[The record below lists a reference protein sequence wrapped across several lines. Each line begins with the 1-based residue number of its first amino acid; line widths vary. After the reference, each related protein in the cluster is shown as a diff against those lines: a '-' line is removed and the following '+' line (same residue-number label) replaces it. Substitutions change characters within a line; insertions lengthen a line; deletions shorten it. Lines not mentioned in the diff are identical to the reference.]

1 MDGAISKLDETR
13 KNVEAWT
20 CEFGPTEMNGPSEAS
35 QRLHASQCFIE
46 QSGFSMPTDALGGRV
61 GEFSCGLMS
70 YCMKEVISTEPA
82 ILCMNCMQETDGI
95 SRFRGFACD
104 LATKQCVCGQR
115 NMPATL
121 CATTEDCG
129 LSDSMCNVKASFYS
143 SSYSTQ
149 RCADSVGR
157 SYCLKSNMHDGMGTC
172 TSYVNDATN
181 LVPACF
187 QESLEVSKWQYDE
200 QICLGYAQN
209 LGSVQG
215 GVLMSDT
222 FVFPCSDIL
231 SGGQDYKLACV
242 RILLDHTV
250 QNSIL
255 SYLTFN
261 IRNTAN
267 PGRRL
272 LSEHGSYG
280 VFGHPTGL
288 LSVFVQQ
295 SAVRIPQIDGQCRK
309 IMQQCVQHQTTHTV
323 DETVR
328 DTFEDTQQ
336 RCTQCARMWWFA
348 NYTLAML
355 PSDTDLHDLKLHVA
369 DTDLLHLRNVVLQ
382 LSHNSML
389 IPHVLKRTPRA
400 LSFLL
405 HDWLQD
411 DTAYEFIMRG
421 SRVPM
426 QILDDFVYALM
437 RNIKHPGP
445 HVVLTALPKY
455 AARPSRRLLQDSAEV
470 VPGTGLK
477 NSLSSSRDSAIQQLR
492 DKAPFF
498 DVSSFGQIFDD
509 IAKRNKNLEN
519 EITNIRLKT
528 YSNAFESSDATS
540 CMLSFGTVQNDIIM
554 NFARVLAKDGWTVK
568 PVCTRTQMLDFSRS
582 VPECPILT
590 LPFTRLYA
598 NTMILAKYYAHMT
611 QSGCLTNMTISCLA
625 PAMYVETGILN
636 ALPRLSQDA
645 KFTNYTAQDVSQEK
659 DAFSFYVLKF
669 FYIMTDFIT
678 FDRSAMISGVMA
690 FTSTDA
696 LYDEEVQARMVR
708 NNEYSVGRLMRDY
721 FSCNLQQTITCDK
734 KNLSLL
740 PVFGALFII
749 ISVLHFMLPIPT
761 VVSFFLWTLGL
772 TWGVVYM
779 SYNFSP
785 LCSPR
790 IPTCLGAGLY
800 ELSEQL
806 LPMRI
811 AIPATLY
818 HSDKCNSDLT
828 LKPEFAQLIPNFA
841 CGKTCLDI
849 PYHMDDIVTV
859 LIAVETWIR
868 YDRAIVAQHI
878 FTQFDFV
885 FPRPMN
891 EHYLAIIER
900 YAQDLQKNLDGY
912 VLGFIVCIFFN
923 FYKLISLFIIVTVF
937 LPFCF
942 NLVFSLLTF
951 IGVLILKYSFFAY
964 GVDIYNNMD

>member
-1 MDGAISKLDETR
+1 MDGAISKLEQTKDSV
-13 KNVEAWT
+13 NAWT
-20 CEFGPTEMNGPSEAS
+20 CEFGPTEMNGPQEAS

-46 QSGFSMPTDALGGRV
+46 QSGFSMPVDALGGRV

-82 ILCMNCMQETDGI
+82 ILCMNCVQETEGG
-95 SRFRGFACD
+95 SRFRGFACE

-121 CATTEDCG
+121 CSTTEDCG
-129 LSDSMCNVKASFYS
+129 LSDSMCNIKASFYS

-149 RCADSVGR
+149 LCADSVGR

-172 TSYVNDATN
+172 TSYVNAATN
-181 LVPACF
+181 LMPACF
-187 QESLEVSKWQYDE
+187 QESLQVSKWQYDE

-222 FVFPCSDIL
+222 FVFPCVDIL
-231 SGGQDYKLACV
+231 SSGQDYKLACV
-242 RILLDHTV
+242 RIILDNTV

-272 LSEHGSYG
+272 LSERGSDG

-288 LSVFVQQ
+288 LSAFVQQ
-295 SAVRIPQIDGQCRK
+295 AAARIPLIDGRCRK
-309 IMQQCVQHQTTHTV
+309 IMQQCVQHQKT
-323 DETVR
+323 ETESDTLR
-328 DTFEDTQQ
+328 DTSEDTQQ
-336 RCTQCARMWWFA
+336 RCTHCARMWWMA

-355 PSDTDLHDLKLHVA
+355 SSDHDLHGLPLHVA
-369 DTDLLHLRNVVLQ
+369 DTDLLDLHNIVLQ
-382 LSHNSML
+382 LSRNSVL
-389 IPHVLKRTPRA
+389 IPHVLKRMPRV
-400 LSFLL
+400 LSILL

-411 DTAYEFIMRG
+411 DAAYEFIMQGVRK
-421 SRVPM
+421 PM

-437 RNIKHPGP
+437 RGIKRQGPG
-445 HVVLTALPKY
+445 VVMAILPKY
-455 AARPSRRLLQDSAEV
+455 AARQTRRLLQDGDEEA
-470 VPGTGLK
+470 PKTLPDT
-477 NSLSSSRDSAIQQLR
+477 SLSSSREAAIQQLR
-492 DKAPFF
+492 DEASFF

-528 YSNAFESSDATS
+528 FSHAFDSSEAA
-540 CMLSFGTVQNDIIM
+540 CMLSFGTVQNNIIM

-568 PVCTRTQMLDFSRS
+568 PVCTRKQMLDFAQS

-590 LPFTRLYA
+590 LPFTRLYQ

-611 QSGCLTNMTISCLA
+611 QSGCLTNMTIPCLA
-625 PAMYVETGILN
+625 PAMFVKTGILN
-636 ALPRLSQDA
+636 AMPRLSRAA
-645 KFTNYTAQDVSQEK
+645 KFTNFTVQDMSQEK
-659 DAFSFYVLKF
+659 DVFSFYVLKF

-678 FDRSAMISGVMA
+678 FDRTAMISGVMA

-696 LYDEEVQARMVR
+696 LYDEEVHASMVR
-708 NNEYSVGRLMRDY
+708 NNEYSVGRLMKDY
-721 FSCNLQQTITCDK
+721 FSCNLQQTVTCEK

-740 PVFGALFII
+740 PVFGALFIV
-749 ISVLHFMLPIPT
+749 ISVLHFMLPVPSVI
-761 VVSFFLWTLGL
+761 SFFLWTIGL

-818 HSDKCNSDLT
+818 HSDKCYSDLT
-828 LKPEFAQLIPNFA
+828 LKPEFAQSTPNFV
-841 CGKTCLDI
+841 CGKTCLDM
-849 PYHMDDIVTV
+849 PYHMDDVVTV
-859 LIAVETWIR
+859 LIAIETWIR
-868 YDRAIVAQHI
+868 YDRAIFAQHI
-878 FTQFDFV
+878 FSQFDFL
-885 FPRPMN
+885 FPRHMN

-900 YAQDLQKNLDGY
+900 YAADLQENLDGY
-912 VLGFIVCIFFN
+912 VLGFVVCIFFN
-923 FYKLISLFIIVTVF
+923 FYKLIALFIILTVF
-937 LPFCF
+937 LPFCV

-964 GVDIYNNMD
+964 GIDIYSNMH